1 MFAFFS
7 LGTPA
12 LQHRDDKLFGIRR
25 THRAVTRG
33 ELPFGTD
40 VQMYAWA
47 AASAAA
53 ADEAAAR
60 AAAGRP
66 RIPTRMQC
74 NGRRNA
80 TQPTAVVSAF
90 LLGGKNAHGGSF
102 GKQKAANLFKLTKA
116 MLDRSSGLC
125 APGVSL
131 HVVHDTP
138 PEHLMLLQPVWSNG
152 VFVSHDASPTASP
165 ATPHSVTAADA
176 DGNTQGRVARLQGGG
191 GAAARAAARLDA
203 ASAPPGRVTYHY
215 FSRLAQL
222 PPDVRR

>member
-1 MFAFFS
+1 MLIAS
-7 LGTPA
+7 ILAAAP
-12 LQHRDDKLFGIRR
+12 LHRDEKLFSIKR
-25 THRAVTRG
+25 TQRAAASATRG

-40 VQMYAWA
+40 PQMYAWA

-53 ADEAAAR
+53 ADEEAAR
-60 AAAGRP
+60 AASGSPRP
-66 RIPTRMQC
+66 PVHC
-74 NGRRNA
+74 GRRNA
-80 TQPTAVVSAF
+80 TQPTAVITAF
-90 LLGGKNAHGGSF
+90 LLGGKNAHGGAF

-116 MLDRSSGLC
+116 MLGRSSGLC

-138 PEHLMLLQPVWSNG
+138 PEQLMPLRPAASDC

-165 ATPHSVTAADA
+165 TTPDDAAA
-176 DGNTQGRVARLQGGG
+176 ASGSTQGDVARLLQSGGT
-191 GAAARAAARLDA
+191 AAARAAARLDA
-203 ASAPPGRVTYHY
+203 ATAPPGRVTYHY